1 MSDVTMKQNDTR
13 PSLFRSLGQ
22 TVNGVASYIPL
33 TAASKVT
40 LYFRN
45 AASTYI
51 MTGSCVIA
59 SAAGG
64 VVRHDWVAAE
74 SATVGIFNAEFE
86 ILWNDAGI
94 ETVPN
99 TGYFSIEFV
108 DDLGP

>member
-1 MSDVTMKQNDTR
+1 MADITMKQNDTR

-22 TVNGVASYIPL
+22 TVNAVASYIPL

-40 LYFRN
+40 MYFRN
-45 AASTYI
+45 ANNTYV
-51 MTGSCVIA
+51 MTGSCTIA

-74 SATVGIFNAEFE
+74 SATVGIYSAEFE
-86 ILWNDAGI
+86 ILWNDGGI

-99 TGYFSIEFV
+99 SGYFAIEFV
-108 DDLGP
+108 DDIGP